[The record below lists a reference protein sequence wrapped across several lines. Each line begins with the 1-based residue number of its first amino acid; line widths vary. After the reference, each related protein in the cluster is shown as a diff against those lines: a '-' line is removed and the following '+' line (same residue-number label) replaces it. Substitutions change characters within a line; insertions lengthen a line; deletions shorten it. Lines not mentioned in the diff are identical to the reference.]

1 MRLLPI
7 TLKLPEDNSKRLPL
21 KMINN
26 HLIKIVLWLLF
37 QSITCLIFAQE
48 NLSVMTYNIRYDSP
62 NDGLDQWDY
71 RKKILTDQVQFY
83 APDILGI
90 QEGLLHQIEYIK
102 DALKD
107 YEYLGVGRDDG
118 GKKGEFCALFY
129 KKEILTAKQT
139 GTFWLSKTPKIPSKD
154 WDAALPRICT
164 YARFSTGK
172 NEFWVFNTHFD
183 HLGITARLASSELI
197 LDEMARINK
206 QNHPA
211 ILMGDFNA
219 LEQEPPIQWI
229 TQQYLDSRY
238 STRHFFGGTS
248 TFNGFNIAPEENRR
262 IDFIFHNEQLIS
274 TKTAIIS
281 QLIEQH
287 YPSDHFPV
295 ISYFIF
301 DEAKK

>member
-1 MRLLPI
+1 
-7 TLKLPEDNSKRLPL
+7 
-21 KMINN
+21 MINN
-26 HLIKIVLWLLF
+26 YLIKIVLWLLF

-62 NDGLDQWDY
+62 NDGLDQWDN
-71 RKKILTDQVQFY
+71 RKKILTDQIQFY
-83 APDILGI
+83 APTILGI

-102 DALKD
+102 ETLKD

-118 GKKGEFCALFY
+118 EKKGEYCALFY
-129 KKEILTAKQT
+129 NKKQLTTKQI
-139 GTFWLSKTPKIPSKD
+139 GTFWLSQTPEIPSKD

-164 YARFSTGK
+164 YALFSSGK

-183 HLGITARLASSELI
+183 HLGRIARLASSKLI
-197 LDEMARINK
+197 LTEMARINK
-206 QNHPA
+206 QNHAA

-219 LEQEPPIQWI
+219 LEHEPPIQWI
-229 TQQYLDSRY
+229 TKKYLDSRY
-238 STRHFFGGTS
+238 SAHHFFGGTS
-248 TFNGFNIAPEENRR
+248 TFNGFNIAPEKNKR

>member
-1 MRLLPI
+1 LRLLPI
-7 TLKLPEDNSKRLPL
+7 TLKLPKYNSKRLPL

-26 HLIKIVLWLLF
+26 QLIKIVFWLLF

-62 NDGLDQWDY
+62 NDGLDQWNY
-71 RKKILTDQVQFY
+71 RKKILTDQIRFY
-83 APDILGI
+83 APDVLGI
-90 QEGLLHQIEYIK
+90 QEGLLHQIKYIK
-102 DALKD
+102 TALKD

-118 GKKGEFCALFY
+118 GKKGEYCALFY
-129 KKEILTAKQT
+129 KKEILTPKQT

-164 YARFSTGK
+164 YACFNNGK

-229 TQQYLDSRY
+229 NQQYLDSRY

-248 TFNGFNIAPEENRR
+248 TFNGFNIALEENRR
-262 IDFIFHNEQLIS
+262 IDFIFHNEQLIP

-301 DEAKK
+301 DEANK

>member
-1 MRLLPI
+1 
-7 TLKLPEDNSKRLPL
+7 
-21 KMINN
+21 
-26 HLIKIVLWLLF
+26 
-37 QSITCLIFAQE
+37 
-48 NLSVMTYNIRYDSP
+48 
-62 NDGLDQWDY
+62 
-71 RKKILTDQVQFY
+71 
-83 APDILGI
+83 
-90 QEGLLHQIEYIK
+90 
-102 DALKD
+102 
-107 YEYLGVGRDDG
+107 
-118 GKKGEFCALFY
+118 
-129 KKEILTAKQT
+129 
-139 GTFWLSKTPKIPSKD
+139 
-154 WDAALPRICT
+154 
-164 YARFSTGK
+164 
-172 NEFWVFNTHFD
+172 
-183 HLGITARLASSELI
+183 
-197 LDEMARINK
+197 
-206 QNHPA
+206 
-211 ILMGDFNA
+211 MGDFNA

>member
-1 MRLLPI
+1 MKIILL
-7 TLKLPEDNSKRLPL
+7 
-21 KMINN
+21 
-26 HLIKIVLWLLF
+26 LLF
-37 QSITCLIFAQE
+37 QSITCALVAQE
-48 NLSVMTYNIRYDSP
+48 TLSVMTYNIRYDSP
-62 NDGLDQWDY
+62 YDSLDRWDY
-71 RKKILTDQVQFY
+71 RKKILTDQIRFY
-83 APDILGI
+83 APDVLGI
-90 QEGLLHQIEYIK
+90 QEGLLHQIKYIK
-102 DALKD
+102 NALKD

-118 GKKGEFCALFY
+118 GKKGEYCALFY
-129 KKEILTAKQT
+129 KKEILTPKQT
-139 GTFWLSKTPKIPSKD
+139 GTFWLSKTPKFPSKD

-164 YARFSTGK
+164 YAHFSTGK

-197 LDEMARINK
+197 LNEMARINK

-248 TFNGFNIAPEENRR
+248 TFNGFNITPQENRR